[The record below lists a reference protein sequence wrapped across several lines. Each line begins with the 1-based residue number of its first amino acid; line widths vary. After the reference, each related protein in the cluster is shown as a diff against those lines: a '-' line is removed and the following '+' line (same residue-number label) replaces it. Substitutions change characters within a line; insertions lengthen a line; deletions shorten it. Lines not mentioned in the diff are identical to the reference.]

1 MISTL
6 CSLLYDLL
14 RISMIYKSLIIIV
27 GVLAL
32 LVALSAILPNRR

>member
-1 MISTL
+1 MINTL
-6 CSLLYDLL
+6 CTLLYELL
-14 RISMIYKSLIIIV
+14 RISMIYKALIIIV

>member
-1 MISTL
+1 MINTL
-6 CSLLYDLL
+6 CTLLYDLL
-14 RISMIYKSLIIIV
+14 RISMIYKALIIIV